1 MKPWNSLLETVGKG
15 LSKSEQ
21 VSTGFPVKQ

>member
-1 MKPWNSLLETVGKG
+1 MGKG

-21 VSTGFPVKQ
+21 VLNSFQEKTWNP

>member
-1 MKPWNSLLETVGKG
+1 VETVGKG

-21 VSTGFPVKQ
+21 LSDRISPF